1 MDGLETQMSVNAD
14 NYDGFEEMRSNEFSD
29 KVKELKSEIHTVEKE
44 IERRKKIL
52 FQQLL
57 YQKLYMLMNYMN
69 QLVKQ

>member
-44 IERRKKIL
+44 IERRKKEY
-52 FQQLL
+52 FSKSC
-57 YQKLYMLMNYMN
+57 YTKNYICWWTIWIS
-69 QLVKQ
+69 